1 MTTSDPVKQA
11 WQAADAADLPR
22 LEDVRARAGLFH
34 RRVRRRNALEYA
46 AALITVPVFVFGALT
61 LPSVTIRTGCVLA
74 ILGILFVVWQLHRRA
89 SAVGPGENAAA
100 PLIAHQR
107 AQLVR
112 QRDALASVGT
122 WYLLPL
128 VPGLVVILLAPVIEG
143 GWAGL
148 AARGWFG
155 LAWLGIAAAF
165 FLYVWRL
172 NRAGARRLQA
182 EIDALDALE
191 GDME

>member
-11 WQAADAADLPR
+11 WRAAGAADLPR
-22 LEDVRARAGLFH
+22 LEEVRERAGLFH
-34 RRVRRRNALEYA
+34 RRVRRRNAIEYA
-46 AALITVPVFVFGALT
+46 AALITVPAFAFGAWT
-61 LPSVTIRTGCVLA
+61 LPSVTIRVGCILA

-89 SAVGPGENAAA
+89 SAVAPGDDAAL

-128 VPGLVVILLAPVIEG
+128 VPGVTVILLAPIIEG

-172 NRAGARRLQA
+172 NRAGARRLQT

-191 GDME
+191 GEKE